1 VGSSLRNN
9 MNTCVC
15 VCVCVRGVGWKAT
28 SHVLVRGFWN
38 YSCSLKS
45 LHSFSFPLSIVCS
58 LYCGRTDVSI
68 EWEIR
73 HML

>member
-9 MNTCVC
+9 MNTYVC
-15 VCVCVRGVGWKAT
+15 VLRGVDWKAT
-28 SHVLVRGFWN
+28 SHVLVREFWN
-38 YSCSLKS
+38 YSCSLKN
-45 LHSFSFPLSIVCS
+45 LHSFSFPLSIVYF
-58 LYCGRTDVSI
+58 LYCGRTNVSI